1 MTNNKYNEIIEQILN
16 RKVVLDTFKPKQHFH
31 ESKGTKK
38 IDPKKKVLDDEF
50 ISQDYITK

>member
-50 ISQDYITK
+50 IS